1 MTIKKN
7 PKNNISPKPDRNYSL
22 IKAIQQEKEYKHN
35 VLQRDTAVRKFLI
48 NECKVTNSRDV
59 IPGQLISFNYFKPKY
74 KDELEY
80 YDAMP
85 MTIFFGV
92 FESKEGRR
100 VLGFNLHYYP
110 PRIRYKIMNRIL
122 EIWKPMY
129 FKAWNEGLK
138 KDLNY
143 FNYVWLTEQ
152 LEKIGLSFGVR
163 MYIPELITQIRV
175 VPPKFWS
182 KAVFTEGVFKKKTR
196 QIILNYWKKFTLK
209 ETQTTS

>member
-1 MTIKKN
+1 MASKTN
-7 PKNNISPKPDRNYSL
+7 SKNNISPKPDRNYSL
-22 IKAIQQEKEYKHN
+22 IKAIRQEKEYKHN
-35 VLQRDTAVRKFLI
+35 VLQRDVAVRKFLI
-48 NECKVTNSRDV
+48 SECKVTSPQDA
-59 IPGQLISFNYFKPKY
+59 IPGQLISFNYLKPKY

-92 FESKEGRR
+92 FKSKEGRR

-110 PRIRYKIMNRIL
+110 PRIRYRIMDRIL

-129 FKAWNEGLK
+129 FKVWNEGLK
-138 KDLNY
+138 KDLNH
-143 FNYVWLTEQ
+143 FDYVWLTEQ

-163 MYIPELITQIRV
+163 MYIPELIAQIRV

-196 QIILNYWKKFTLK
+196 QMILNYWKKFTLK